1 MKIKMD
7 SVEHVKEFVK
17 TVVKYQNDFDL
28 VNGRYVIDAKSILGI
43 MTMDLKQ
50 PIELVI
56 HGNENSQQEI
66 IQELERFR
74 YE

>member
-28 VNGRYVIDAKSILGI
+28 VNDRYVIDAKSILGI

-56 HGNENSQQEI
+56 HGNENSHQEI